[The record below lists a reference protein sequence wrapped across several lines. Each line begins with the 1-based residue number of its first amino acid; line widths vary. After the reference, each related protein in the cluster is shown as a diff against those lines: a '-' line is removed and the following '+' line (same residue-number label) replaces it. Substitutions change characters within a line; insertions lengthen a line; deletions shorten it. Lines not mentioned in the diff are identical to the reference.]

1 MKNIFLI
8 GSILLFL
15 RCSSLFL
22 HKTEDPQFREA
33 ALHKA
38 IGSIDEL
45 LRTHQFNNAKKSIDK
60 YIRNYPSSMIGY
72 EKLIFFYNVADISS
86 DDIAKDKEKY
96 LAYIDKNLLQDSLS
110 MQVEYLFMTTL
121 EDSSAVSILDT
132 LIQKYPR
139 CSVTTD
145 NAQEQVFDY
154 AVMRDD
160 SVRAKGL
167 EDFLGIY
174 PDNKWTPLAWR
185 YLLYSYDNLEDET
198 KMDSTLIAVE
208 LRYSNDPRMLN
219 TVARYYLDRKQKLS
233 EYEDKMKVMID
244 SLDNAE
250 WENSYYFFG
259 DKSREEQLATY
270 RFTIAELL
278 FEQNKYDKA
287 IEVLNEIP
295 KKQLLAQHYYLMG
308 KIEVTIEQDA
318 AAFNHLLQAVI
329 MGDERNKW
337 THKAD
342 SLLNELYDD
351 LSDSGRAFRQFV
363 NVWAKYNEPLFT
375 DVTEQTGLGSYKN
388 SRIAWGDYNNDGF
401 DDILLNGNV
410 LLKNNTNGTFTDV
423 SESSGISE
431 GRTNGGL
438 WADIDRDGF
447 LDIFSTSSASEREDK
462 LWKNKGDGTFEDITS
477 FSPISDTLQT
487 EGAGWGD
494 INGDLYPDLYIA
506 NYEHGGEYDKEP
518 DFLFLNNWNGTF
530 TDVTLSYNIIPPFQE
545 DQAGR
550 GVNWGDYNNDGF
562 LDIFVSN
569 YRLDKNFLWKNLKGK
584 GFENVAE
591 KVGVEGNYVDGWYGH
606 TIGSEWGD
614 FDNDGDMDLICAN
627 LAHPRYIKFSDMT
640 QLFVNDLKKNTFYD
654 IRESSGITY
663 DECHSDPSWGDV
675 NGDGFLD
682 LFITSIYPNRR
693 SYLYLNNGDMT
704 FTDITYLAGVRT
716 FNSWGAAYSDYDNDG
731 DIDLLVCGGEG
742 IHLFRNDTTPDNWLK
757 IKIVDENGTT
767 PLIGT
772 RIEVIQNEMKQIRE
786 IQGGKGT
793 TNQHSMIQ
801 YFGFPAGDD
810 VSINVL
816 YLDGSTQKYQ
826 NQKINQTITIQ
837 YTEEQ

>member
-15 RCSSLFL
+15 GCSGVFL
-22 HKTEDPQFREA
+22 NKTEESRSSEA
-33 ALHKA
+33 ALHKNLN
-38 IGSIDEL
+38 SIDEL

-60 YIRNYPSSMIGY
+60 YIQNNPSHMIGY
-72 EKLIFFYNVADISS
+72 EKLFFFYNVADISS
-86 DDIAKDKEKY
+86 DDITKDKEKY
-96 LAYIDKNLLQDSLS
+96 LAYIDKNLLPDSLS
-110 MQVEYLFMTTL
+110 MQIEYLFMTTL

-132 LIQKYPR
+132 LIQNYPT

-145 NAQEQVFDY
+145 NAKEQIFDY
-154 AVMRDD
+154 AVMKDD
-160 SVRAKGL
+160 SVRAKEL
-167 EDFLGIY
+167 EEFLIIY

-198 KMDSTLIAVE
+198 KLDSTLNIVE
-208 LRYSNDPRMLN
+208 LRYPNDPRMLN
-219 TVARYYLDRKQKLS
+219 TVARYYLDRKRKLS
-233 EYEDKMKVMID
+233 EYEGKIRAMTD

-270 RFTIAELL
+270 RFTLAELL
-278 FEQNKYDKA
+278 FEQNKYDEALK
-287 IEVLNEIP
+287 ILNEIP
-295 KKQLLAQHYYLMG
+295 EEQLLAQHFYLIG
-308 KIEVTIEQDA
+308 KIEMTAEQDA
-318 AAFNHLLQAVI
+318 AAFDHLLKAVI

-337 THKAD
+337 TPKAD

-351 LSDSGRAFRQFV
+351 LSDGGKAFRQFV

-410 LLKNNTNGTFTDV
+410 LLKNNADGTFTDV
-423 SESSGISE
+423 SENAGISE

-447 LDIFSTSSASEREDK
+447 LDFYAASSSKEREDR
-462 LWKNKGDGTFEDITS
+462 LWKNNGDGTFEDITS

-518 DFLFLNNWNGTF
+518 DFLFLNKRNGTF
-530 TDVTLSYNIIPPFQE
+530 ADVTLSYHIIPTFQE
-545 DQAGR
+545 NQAGR

-569 YRLDKNFLWKNLKGK
+569 YRLDKNFLWNNLRGK
-584 GFENVAE
+584 GFENIAE

-640 QLFVNDLKKNTFYD
+640 QLFVNDLKKNKFYD

-675 NGDGFLD
+675 NGDGYLD

-731 DIDLLVCGGEG
+731 DIDLLVCSGEG
-742 IHLFRNDTTPDNWLK
+742 IHLFRNESTPKNWLK
-757 IKIVDENGTT
+757 IKIVDKNGST

-786 IQGGKGT
+786 IEGGKGT
-793 TNQHSMIQ
+793 TNQHSMTQ
-801 YFGFPAGDD
+801 YFGFPGEDV
-810 VSINVL
+810 VSINI
-816 YLDGSTQKYQ
+816 YFLDGSVQKYQ
-826 NQKINQTITIQ
+826 NQTINQTITIP
-837 YTEEQ
+837 YSK